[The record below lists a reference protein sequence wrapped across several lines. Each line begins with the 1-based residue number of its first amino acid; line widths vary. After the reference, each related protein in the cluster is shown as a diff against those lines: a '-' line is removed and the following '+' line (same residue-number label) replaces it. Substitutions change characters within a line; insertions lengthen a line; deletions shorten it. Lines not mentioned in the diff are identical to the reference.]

1 MFRELRD
8 EHLSLLASRNVAW
21 LCDEL
26 GEHDR
31 ARALHEENLRR
42 ARELPNER
50 VEASTLAALAMY
62 PADEGRFAESL
73 NMLRQS
79 LTIWR
84 DLQNRLEIA
93 VTLARFASVLARA
106 GRPEIAARLLAR
118 ADALHDE
125 VGFAVEPW
133 IARMNE
139 QTRVDIRTQI
149 DEPAVA
155 QAREQGRAL
164 TVDDAVALALGV

>member
-1 MFRELRD
+1 MVR
-8 EHLSLLASRNVAW
+8 
-21 LCDEL
+21 LC
-26 GEHDR
+26 
-31 ARALHEENLRR
+31 
-42 ARELPNER
+42 
-50 VEASTLAALAMY
+50 
-62 PADEGRFAESL
+62 L
-73 NMLRQS
+73 NMLRLS
-79 LTIWR
+79 A
-84 DLQNRLEIA
+84 NRPSSAGYIA
-93 VTLARFASVLARA
+93 SAASALARFASVLARA
-106 GRPEIAARLLAR
+106 GRPEIAARLLTR

-133 IARMNE
+133 IARMNK